1 MKFLMIDSDL
11 LENNYFLAAHKL
23 VLAFLISLAKQ
34 GRGYWGS
41 VSNFA
46 KILGTNETNLM
57 KVLDELNELSLI
69 YRDSEGTIR
78 LAADIEAIYTFTSD
92 RPIRS
97 VMRKKVEDA
106 EAAKTFDEIMTNFL
120 NTKSIGGP

>member
-11 LENNYFLAAHKL
+11 LENRYFLAAHKL

-41 VSNFA
+41 ISNFA
-46 KILGTNETNLM
+46 NILGTSENNLM
-57 KVLDELNELSLI
+57 KVLDELEELTLI
-69 YRDSEGTIR
+69 YRDSEGTLR
-78 LAADIEAIYTFTSD
+78 LLADIEAIYTFSAD

-106 EAAKTFDEIMTNFL
+106 EAAKTFDELMTNFL
-120 NTKSIGGP
+120 NTKSFGGA